1 MSLNRYNQW
10 HHRSRKLQVGDIVLL
25 KEDGIVP
32 TQWPLARVDEA
43 FPGKDGLVRVAMVRS
58 TVK

>member
-10 HHRSRKLQVGDIVLL
+10 RHRSRKLEVGDIVLL
-25 KEDGIVP
+25 KEDDIVP
-32 TQWPLARVDEA
+32 TQWPLARVDEV